1 MRHFF
6 AALLLICF
14 SMPVFAAP
22 NFNPKDLSIV
32 WEPVKNDSP
41 KPGQSLNAITIT
53 NNGKSILPASGWKL
67 YFNSARMIL
76 QATPTNNAQISFVN
90 GDLFSLTP
98 TAGFTELKPGQSERI
113 EFVDD
118 DLVVNITDGPEGF
131 YLVWDNEPGKGYN
144 LGAFSIKPFSPS
156 YAGLVTP
163 AVIYDQNKN
172 ITDIPEEQLTKVFPT
187 PMSYKET
194 GGYFT
199 LDNNML
205 IGVNRPISGAFNDEK
220 YFKDGYNLM
229 VSLVNSVITKK
240 AKVNPRSLK
249 PFTIQYKDGLNPEAY
264 ELSISAN
271 GIHITASTTGGAF
284 YAIQSLKTLIP
295 PSAYAHPQK
304 EIQIP
309 CVEIKDE
316 PRFAYRAFML
326 DVGRNFHSKE
336 EIFRILDVM
345 ALYKLNVFHLHL
357 TEDEG
362 WRLEIPSLPELTQV
376 GGMRSHTL
384 DSKNSLPPSHG
395 SGGDTSNTNG
405 SGYYTKAD
413 YIEILKYAMARHITV
428 LPEIETP
435 GHARA
440 AIKAMDARYNRLMA
454 EGKKDEAA
462 KYLLND
468 LNDKSVYSSNQYW
481 NDNVIDVS
489 LPSTYTFIA
498 TVIDNIQAI
507 YKEAG
512 APLTEIHFG
521 GDEVPRGV
529 WEKSPAY
536 AALKASHPE
545 IQSAGD
551 LWYYYYGKVNE
562 LLKARGLKMAGW
574 EEMPLRRTKVDGEAI
589 YIPNPDFAP
598 EHWQSEVWNNTLGEG
613 NEDLAYKLA
622 NGGYHVVLSPVSN
635 FYLDMA
641 HYKSFEEPGYY
652 WGAFSDIDKF
662 YSFIPYDYF
671 KNSKVDRNGLPIN
684 RNIFIGKQ
692 RLTDYGKSNIIGLQC
707 ALWGENIKSNERLEY
722 MLLPRMLAFAE
733 RAWAKDPAWATE
745 PNTAKSDSLYQISW
759 VNFLNVMG
767 KRELPRLDYL
777 NGGYNFRIPKPG
789 VVLQDGKYLANVQ
802 FPGLTIRYTTNG
814 KDPDAKSPVY
824 KDGVINTVGNIKFR
838 SFDNKGRG
846 SNVTEPAKQ

>member
-1 MRHFF
+1 MRYLL
-6 AALLLICF
+6 AALLSVCF
-14 SMPVFAAP
+14 SISAMASP
-22 NFNPKDLSIV
+22 NFNPKDLSVV

-53 NNGKSILPASGWKL
+53 NHGKTSLPASGWTI
-67 YFNSARMIL
+67 YFNSARGVL
-76 QATPTNNAQISFVN
+76 ETSPTNNVKFGFHN

-113 EFVDD
+113 EFIDD

-131 YLVWDNEPGKGYN
+131 YLVWDDQPKKGYN
-144 LGAFSIKPFSPS
+144 LGDFSIKPFSPN

-172 ITDIPEEQLTKVFPT
+172 ITDIPEAELTKVFPT
-187 PMSYKET
+187 PVSYKEM

-199 LDNNML
+199 LDNNTL
-205 IGVNRPISGAFNDEK
+205 IGVSNDKNLQE
-220 YFKDGYNLM
+220 GYNTI
-229 VSLVNSVITKK
+229 VALVNSVLTKK
-240 AKVNPRSLK
+240 VKVNIKSEKAITL
-249 PFTIQYKDGLNPEAY
+249 QYEEGLNSEAY
-264 ELSISAN
+264 ELSIFPN
-271 GIHITASTTGGAF
+271 GIHISASTPTGAF
-284 YAIQSLKTLIP
+284 YAIQSLKSLIS

-304 EIQIP
+304 EIQLP

-316 PRFAYRAFML
+316 PRFGYRAFML

-362 WRLEIPSLPELTQV
+362 WRLEIPALPELTSV
-376 GGMRSHTL
+376 GAKRAHSL
-384 DSKNSLPPSHG
+384 DSKNTLPASHG
-395 SGGDTSNTNG
+395 SGGDTGNG
-405 SGYYTKAD
+405 HGTGYYSVAD
-413 YIEILKYAMARHITV
+413 YIDILHYAQARHITV

-440 AIKAMDARYNRLMA
+440 AVKAMNARYNRLMA
-454 EGKKDEAA
+454 EGKKEEAK
-462 KYLLND
+462 KYLLSD
-468 LNDKSVYSSNQYW
+468 QNDKSVYSTAQAW

-489 LPSTYTFIA
+489 LPSTYNFIA
-498 TVIDNIQAI
+498 TVIDGIKDI
-507 YKEAG
+507 YKQANV
-512 APLTEIHFG
+512 PLTEIHFG

-545 IQSAGD
+545 VQSTGD

-574 EEMPLRRTKVDGEAI
+574 EEMPLRRTKVDGQPV
-589 YIPNPDFAP
+589 YIPNPDFAQ
-598 EHWQSEVWNNTLGEG
+598 EHWQSEVWNNTLGDG

-622 NGGYHVVLSPVSN
+622 NGGYHVVLSPVTN

-641 HYKSFEEPGYY
+641 HYKSFDEPGYY
-652 WGAFSDIDKF
+652 WGAFADIDKQF
-662 YSFIPYDYF
+662 SFIPFDYF

-692 RLTDYGKSNIIGLQC
+692 RLTDYGKTNIIGLQC

-722 MLLPRMLAFAE
+722 MMLPRMLAFAE
-733 RAWAKDPAWATE
+733 RAWAQDPAWATE
-745 PNTAKSDSLYQISW
+745 PNPAKSDSLYQVAW
-759 VNFLNVMG
+759 VNFVNVMG
-767 KRELPRLDYL
+767 KRELPRLDYF
-777 NGGYNFRIPKPG
+777 NGGYNYRIPKPG
-789 VVLQDGKYLANVQ
+789 VTFKDGRYYTNVQ

-814 KDPDAKSPVY
+814 KEPDAKSPVY
-824 KDGVINTVGNIKFR
+824 NDAVTYTGDGIKFK